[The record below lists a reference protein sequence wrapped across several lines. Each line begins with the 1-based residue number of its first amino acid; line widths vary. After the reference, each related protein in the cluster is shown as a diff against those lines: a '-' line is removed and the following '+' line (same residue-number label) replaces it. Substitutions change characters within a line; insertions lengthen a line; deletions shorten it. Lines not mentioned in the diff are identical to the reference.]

1 MISSFV
7 KNGRLMSLTIVLLI
21 VSGLGAISTMPR
33 MEDPRMTNRMASVLT
48 QFPGA
53 SAERIEVL
61 ITEKIEQKLRILPEI
76 KLIQSVSRPGISA
89 VSIELLSEVTDPV
102 PVWSKVRDLLGD
114 VSPFLPP
121 NSLKPVLRD
130 DRTHA
135 FTQLIAVNW
144 QYDNET
150 DIASLGRFAK
160 ALQNR
165 LRLVPGTDLVTL
177 FGEGKEEILVEV
189 DQSQIRALHLSNQQ
203 ISQAIQMSDAKVSA
217 GQLTNEHNQMQVEL
231 VGAFDTVTRI
241 QQIPISK
248 SDTGSVLQLGD
259 IASIRKT
266 LAWPAS
272 EIAIVNDKPALVVAT
287 RMLPNLRIDK
297 WTAQV
302 DEVVKQFNKELP
314 QNIGTEV
321 LFSQNKYTEERLTSL
336 VENIALGFIL
346 ISLVLLLTL
355 GWRSALIVSTSLPLT
370 VLFTLSVM
378 NFYGIPIHQMSV
390 TGLVVAL
397 GIMVDNAIVMTDTIQ
412 TKRQQGFRRLA
423 SVSYA
428 VKHLWLPLLGS
439 TLTTILAFMPLILM
453 PGAAGE
459 FVSGIAYSVIFSL
472 IGSYLI
478 SHTIVAGLAGRFLLK
493 GNITEN
499 SAQVGA
505 VTQSNKHHIASKKKW
520 YSAGVNF
527 PQLNNAFVF
536 LLNKALTFKRTTI
549 AMVFTLPLLGFVFSS
564 DLQEQFFPPS
574 DRDMFQIELFLP
586 AQASIIKSRQATDTV
601 TQYLKEQQGIKA
613 VRWFIGKNAPS
624 FYYNLMPNKDGL
636 QNYAQAMVTTHNLK
650 DANRLIPE
658 LQSALDNLVPQAQ
671 ILVRKLEQGPPFNAP
686 VELRVYGP
694 NLDTLQTI
702 GNDLRKVMTQT
713 KDIVHTRMSLQPGM
727 PKVWVDAD
735 ESAAALVGLSLV
747 DIARQLQGTLSG
759 EVNGSIIEATES
771 IPVRVRTANSNKK
784 EVADLANINLV
795 TPESASK
802 SMQDNHSLKSI
813 PLTTIADLSL
823 KPSRGAIPHRDGF
836 RVNVVEGYLTA
847 NVLPSVVLT
856 RIQANLS
863 ALNYQLPSGYKL
875 EIGGESAQRDKAV
888 GELLASVGVII
899 TLLITIVVLSFN
911 SFRLGAII
919 FFSAFQSIGL
929 GLLTV
934 YLFDYPFGF
943 TVIIGLLGLMGLAIN
958 ASIVIIAE
966 FKSSPEAVK
975 GDTDAIIKSVQ
986 SCTRHITSTT
996 ITTVGGFLPLILAG
1010 GGFWPPFAV
1019 AIAGGTVLT
1028 TLLSFLFVPAAFTL
1042 FSRQKAFEV
1051 SELDTKNE
1059 EARSDFLRSEQG
1071 HR

>member
-48 QFPGA
+48 QYPGA

-61 ITEKIEQKLRILPEI
+61 VTEKIEQKLRILPEI

-89 VSIELLSEVTDPV
+89 VSIELLSEVTDPA

-114 VSPFLPP
+114 VAPFLPP
-121 NSLKPVLRD
+121 NALKPILRD
-130 DRTHA
+130 DRTYA

-144 QYDNET
+144 QYDDET

-177 FGEGKEEILVEV
+177 FGEGQEEILVEV
-189 DQSQIRALHLSNQQ
+189 EQAQSRALHLSNRE
-203 ISQAIQMSDAKVSA
+203 ISRAIQMSDAKVSA
-217 GQLTNEHNQMQVEL
+217 GQLTNKHNQMQVEL
-231 VGAFDTVTRI
+231 VGAFDTITRI
-241 QQIPISK
+241 QQIPISHND
-248 SDTGSVLQLGD
+248 SGSILQLGD
-259 IASIRKT
+259 IATISKT

-272 EIAIVNDKPALVVAT
+272 EIAIINDKPALVVAT

-302 DEVVKQFNKELP
+302 DEVVSQFNKELP

-336 VENIALGFIL
+336 VENIALGFVL
-346 ISLVLLLTL
+346 ICLVLLLTL
-355 GWRSALIVSTSLPLT
+355 GWRSALIVGASLPLT
-370 VLFTLSVM
+370 VLFTLSFM
-378 NFYGIPIHQMSV
+378 SFYGIPIHQMSV

-439 TLTTILAFMPLILM
+439 TLTTILAFMPLVLM

-459 FVSGIAYSVIFSL
+459 FVGGIAYSVIFSL

-478 SHTIVAGLAGRFLLK
+478 SHTIVAGLAGRFLPK
-493 GNITEN
+493 G
-499 SAQVGA
+499 SVSS
-505 VTQSNKHHIASKKKW
+505 SNLEADTSVQQHKKNTTSQAKW
-520 YSAGVNF
+520 HSAGINF
-527 PQLNNAFVF
+527 PRLNIAFAS
-536 LLNKALTFKRTTI
+536 LLNVALTYKKTTI
-549 AMVFTLPLLGFVFSS
+549 ILVFTLPLLGFVFSNQ
-564 DLQEQFFPPS
+564 LQEQFFPPS

-586 AQASIIKSRQATDTV
+586 AQASIIKTREATDTV
-601 TQYLKEQQGIKA
+601 TQYLKVQDGIKH

-636 QNYAQAMVTTHNLK
+636 QNYAQAMVTTENLT
-650 DANRLIPE
+650 DANRLVPA
-658 LQSALDNLVPQAQ
+658 LQTALDKLVPQAQ

-686 VELRVYGP
+686 VELRVFGP
-694 NLDTLQTI
+694 NLDTLQSV
-702 GNDLRKVMTQT
+702 GNDLRNIMTQT
-713 KDIVHTRMSLQPGM
+713 EDVIHTRMSLQPGM
-727 PKVWVDAD
+727 PKVWVNAD
-735 ESAAALVGLSLV
+735 ESAASLVGLSLI
-747 DIARQLQGTLSG
+747 DIANQLQSTLSG
-759 EVNGSIIEATES
+759 DLNGSIIESTES
-771 IPVRVRTANSNKK
+771 IPVRVRTANSNKNQ
-784 EVADLANINLV
+784 VADLANINLI
-795 TPESASK
+795 TPLSASNNAQE
-802 SMQDNHSLKSI
+802 SNTLTTI
-813 PLTTIADLSL
+813 PLTSIADLSL

-836 RVNVVEGYLTA
+836 RVNVVEGYITA
-847 NVLPSVVLT
+847 NVLPSVVLA
-856 RIQANLS
+856 RIQQKLQE
-863 ALNYQLPSGYKL
+863 LNYQLPSGYKL
-875 EIGGESAQRDKAV
+875 EIGGESAQRNQAV
-888 GELLASVGVII
+888 GELLASVGVIL

-919 FFSAFQSIGL
+919 FFCAFQSVGL
-929 GLLTV
+929 GLLTI

-943 TVIIGLLGLMGLAIN
+943 TVIIALLGLMGLAIN

-966 FKSSPEAVK
+966 LKSDKEAVQ
-975 GDTDAIIKSVQ
+975 GDTGAIIKGVQ

-1028 TLLSFLFVPAAFTL
+1028 TLLSFFFVPAAFTL
-1042 FSRQKAFEV
+1042 FSRQKPFELAQQL
-1051 SELDTKNE
+1051 E
-1059 EARSDFLRSEQG
+1059 G
-1071 HR
+1071 